1 MKKNKTS
8 AEKTGK
14 IWSWSIPT
22 LILIIAILALLKKT
36 HIGFFEV

>member
-1 MKKNKTS
+1 MKRKRTKT
-8 AEKTGK
+8 EKTNK
-14 IWSWSIPT
+14 ILCWSIPT